1 MALELVAG
9 AFLSASLELLF
20 SKMDSWE
27 VVDFIRGKKIRGKK
41 IEEGLRKLKTML
53 LTANQV
59 LNDAER
65 KQITDGAV
73 REWLQELKDAIYDAE
88 DLVSEI
94 NNEALRSKLEANQS
108 RRRKILL
115 KVRKVRNFLPSRFDV
130 KKVEER
136 IANIISTLQFIL
148 EQKDGHRLIEGVE
161 TRPFRRISEATLV
174 KESDIY
180 GRDDDKEAIM
190 KLLLSDHHVGGDKIC
205 VIPIVGMGGI
215 GKTTLA
221 QLVYT
226 GIDNKIMEKPFDVK
240 AWITVSEESDVFT
253 LTKMIYQAVTESENC
268 SITETFQLQ
277 KKLEQLLD
285 GKKILLVL
293 DDIWNVN
300 YQTWCALKIPFDS
313 AANGS
318 KIIMTTRNENIASKI
333 GNVPKHELQ
342 TISDED
348 SWQLFSKHAFS
359 SVEPTAYPDLLEVIG
374 RKIVKKCKGLPLA
387 VKSLGG
393 LLHLELDPKAWE
405 NILESDIWEL
415 PQQENNILPALWL
428 SYYYLPPRLKRCFAY
443 CSIFPKDY
451 TIEKGKLIRL
461 WMAEDLLQP
470 QRNKP
475 LEEVGNEYV
484 KDLVSRSFF
493 HVSSF
498 DGLTMHDLLNDLAQF
513 VSGESCLTLDDNYSW
528 GIMTKKTR
536 HLSLLMHQSYDI
548 KKLRAGC
555 ENKVLRALL
564 VLDAGSISKEQYD
577 KSFPQLQS
585 MQYLRVLSMPKNS
598 FTHRNPLSTKVF
610 DSMGGLTLLRYLH
623 LSGSEIKKVPDII
636 CSLYNLQTLILHFC
650 LELSQL
656 PDTIDNLM
664 HLRYLD
670 LSRSAIRRIPDRVC
684 NLHDLRTLKL
694 NGCRQLTLLP
704 SNITMLSNLQHLDI
718 DGTSLRE
725 MPPQLSNL
733 KSLESLGQFAV
744 GKNIESN
751 IKELSKFQNLGGK
764 LCITNLENVV
774 NVEDVSE
781 ANLKDKKLIRELL
794 LEWKGDSTQDSH
806 EAWKVLET
814 LQPHTANLEYL
825 EIRNYK
831 GRSFPGWIGHPSF
844 SCLGS
849 VELSNCKNCCWLP
862 PLGQLP
868 SLGSLS
874 IRGFD
879 MVERIGNE
887 FFYDGFSSVDSKPFK
902 SLCSLSFSNMPR
914 WKEWSL
920 MGCSKESCGGVFL
933 NLEGLWFSD
942 CPELNGACIP
952 DYLPS
957 LTHLSIIQSS
967 DDLVG
972 SLSRCECPSLDKL
985 YLRCCHTMK
994 SFPQGRLPSHIKS
1007 IQIDECSELVSLSE
1021 EGWPCHLNSL
1031 DISQCEKVSGGN
1043 LRRLVSL
1050 TSLKLQC
1057 LPNLKS
1063 LDGIGHLVSLGE
1075 LYIYSC
1081 DQLQCLVEEDEGLPT
1096 SLTSIKLSN
1105 LPNLKS
1111 LNANAFRNLT
1121 SLQSLMITR
1130 CEKLLCLPEERL
1142 PQSLSVLDIRGSN
1155 LLIPRCQKETGE
1167 DWPKIAHVP
1176 RIIYTLEDLK
1186 DIR

>member
-20 SKMDSWE
+20 SKMDSRE

-73 REWLQELKDAIYDAE
+73 REWLQELKDAIYNAE

-108 RRRKILL
+108 RRRKMLF
-115 KVRKVRNFLPSRFDV
+115 KVRHFLPSRFDV

-148 EQKDGHRLIEGVE
+148 EQKDGLRLIEGVE

-180 GRDDDKEAIM
+180 GRDADKEAIM
-190 KLLLSDHHVGGDKIC
+190 KLLLSDHQIGGDKIC

-221 QLVYT
+221 QLVYKD
-226 GIDNKIMEKPFDVK
+226 IDNKVMEKPFDGK
-240 AWITVSEESDVFT
+240 AWITVSDESDVFT
-253 LTKMIYQAVTESENC
+253 LTKMIYQAVTGSDNC
-268 SITETFQLQ
+268 STTETFQLQ
-277 KKLEQLLD
+277 HKLEQFLD

-374 RKIVKKCKGLPLA
+374 RKIIKKCKGLPLA

-393 LLHLELDPKAWE
+393 LLHSELDPKAWE

-428 SYYYLPPRLKRCFAY
+428 SYYYLPPCLKRCFAY

-498 DGLTMHDLLNDLAQF
+498 GGLTMHDLLNDLAQF
-513 VSGESCLTLDDNYSW
+513 VSGESCLTLDDNYS
-528 GIMTKKTR
+528 GDLMTKKTR
-536 HLSLLMHQSYDI
+536 HLSLLMYHSCAI

-555 ENKVLRALL
+555 ENKVLRTLIL
-564 VLDAGSISKEQYD
+564 LDAVLFKEPVE
-577 KSFPQLQS
+577 KFFPQLQS
-585 MQYLRVLSMPKNS
+585 MQYLRVLSIPRNLH
-598 FTHRNPLSTKVF
+598 TCNPLSTKLF
-610 DSMGGLTLLRYLH
+610 GSIGSLTLLRYLD
-623 LSGSEIKKVPDII
+623 LSGSDITKVPDII
-636 CSLYNLQTLILHFC
+636 CSLYSLQTLIMQFC
-650 LELSQL
+650 RELTRL
-656 PDTIDNLM
+656 PDTIDNLKY
-664 HLRYLD
+664 LRYLD
-670 LSRSAIRRIPDRVC
+670 LSCSAIKRIPDTVC

-718 DGTSLRE
+718 VGTSLRG
-725 MPPQLSNL
+725 MAPQLSNL
-733 KSLESLGQFAV
+733 KSLESLGQFVV

-751 IKELSKFQNLGGK
+751 IKELGKFQNLGGK

-781 ANLKDKKLIRELL
+781 ANLKDKKLIRQLI
-794 LEWKGDSTQDSH
+794 LEWKGDSTEDSH
-806 EAWKVLET
+806 EAWKVLER

-825 EIRNYK
+825 EIRKYK

-844 SCLGS
+844 SCITS
-849 VELSNCKNCCWLP
+849 VTLSNCKNCCWLP

-868 SLGSLS
+868 SLEWLW
-874 IRGFD
+874 ITGFD

-914 WKEWSL
+914 WKEWLL

-933 NLEGLWFSD
+933 NLKDLWFSD

-957 LTHLSIIQSS
+957 LTRLSIFRSS

-972 SLSRCECPSLDKL
+972 SLSRCECPSLDEL
-985 YLRCCHTMK
+985 SLENCLTMK

-1007 IQIDECSELVSLSE
+1007 IRIYECSELVSLSE

-1031 DISQCEKVSGGN
+1031 HISCCEKVLGGN

-1050 TSLKLQC
+1050 TCLWLLF

-1063 LDGIGHLVSLGE
+1063 LDGMGFGHLVSLRE
-1075 LYIYSC
+1075 LYISSC
-1081 DQLQCLVEEDEGLPT
+1081 DHLQCLVEEDEGLPT

-1121 SLQSLMITR
+1121 SLQNLRITQ

-1142 PQSLSVLDIRGSN
+1142 PQSFSVLDIRDCN

-1176 RIIYTLEDLK
+1176 RIIYKLEDLE
-1186 DIR
+1186 DI